1 MRDFLRVEL
10 GPIIRRVR
18 YTMSPAM
25 PTESVYSA
33 HDPGAHLRLV
43 RDALARR
50 ATDIH
55 LDPLRN
61 GYQVR
66 LRIDGLLSP
75 HLGLSAEDGHR
86 LVNQFKTAA
95 GIEPGTAFTPLGARR
110 KLELGADLVIDA
122 RITLAPCLSGP
133 KLAIRLLDPTRFDH
147 RVTSL
152 GLSESGLD
160 RIHHWLRTL
169 NGMFLVSGPTASGKT
184 TTLYAL
190 LHELASDNRHIV
202 SIEDPVEY
210 EIDGINQI
218 QVDLRHGLDFAEGL
232 RTILRLDPDHAM
244 IGELREP
251 QSAHAAASAAIA
263 GHVIL
268 TTLHSRDAVSAV
280 TALRNFGLA
289 DHQIATA
296 LGVVVN
302 QRLVRTLC
310 PECREECELPATE
323 REWFERERLVP
334 PKRTW
339 KAVGC
344 DACDGSGFRG
354 RTGLFE
360 VWHLDQADYEML
372 LSGADEDTLRD
383 HLDAAGHTGLW
394 RDATAKIES
403 GLTTHAEVQ
412 RLGLALPWD

>member
-1 MRDFLRVEL
+1 MTVESDF
-10 GPIIRRVR
+10 
-18 YTMSPAM
+18 
-25 PTESVYSA
+25 SA
-33 HDPGAHLRLV
+33 NDPVAHLVLV
-43 RDALARR
+43 ESALARR

-55 LDPLRN
+55 LDPLRDA
-61 GYQVR
+61 YQVR
-66 LRIDGLLSP
+66 LRIDGQLSP
-75 HLGLSAEDGHR
+75 HLGLSLDGGHR

-95 GIEPGTAFTPLGARR
+95 GIEPGTVFTPTGSRQ
-110 KLELGADLVIDA
+110 KLTLKDGSVIDC

-133 KLAIRLLDPTRFDH
+133 KLAIRLLDSSRFEH

-152 GLSESGLD
+152 GLSESGME
-160 RIHHWLRTL
+160 RIHRWLRTL
-169 NGMFLVSGPTASGKT
+169 NGMFLVTGPTASGKT

-210 EIDGINQI
+210 EFDGINQI
-218 QVDLRHGLDFAEGL
+218 QVDHRHGLDFAEGL

-251 QSAHAAASAAIA
+251 DSARAAVSAAVA

-268 TTLHSRDAVSAV
+268 ATLHSRDAVSAV

-289 DHQIATA
+289 DHQIASA

-302 QRLVRTLC
+302 QRLIRTLC
-310 PECREECELPATE
+310 RDCRVESALLRGEK
-323 REWFERERLVP
+323 EWFDRERLDP
-334 PKRTW
+334 PSQAW
-339 KAVGC
+339 SAVGC
-344 DACDGSGFRG
+344 DACGGTGFYG

-372 LSGADEDTLRD
+372 LSGADEATLRD
-383 HLDAAGHTGLW
+383 HLDAEGHDSLW
-394 RDATAKIES
+394 ADATAKITA
-403 GLTTHAEVQ
+403 GVTTFAEVQ
-412 RLGLALPWD
+412 RLGLSLPWG